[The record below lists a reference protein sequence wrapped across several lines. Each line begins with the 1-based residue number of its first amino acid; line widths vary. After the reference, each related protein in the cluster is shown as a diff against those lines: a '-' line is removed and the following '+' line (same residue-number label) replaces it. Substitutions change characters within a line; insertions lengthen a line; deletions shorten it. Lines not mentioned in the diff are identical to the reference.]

1 MARELRAR
9 CKRCGWLFLDSELL
23 LVDHRPLCQVCVEA
37 DRIDRMEIRAD
48 DEVRRAEAA
57 AGRF

>member
-9 CKRCGWLFLDSELL
+9 CGRCGELFLESELL
-23 LVDHRPLCQVCVEA
+23 LVDHRPVCEACVEA
-37 DRIDRMEIRAD
+37 DRIDQMELRAD
-48 DEVRRAEAA
+48 DDVRRAEAA